1 MLNRS
6 DMVYDFMKAL
16 AANPNFMPDPRDTQ
30 LSPEEAEMIFD
41 HVFIAASQL
50 AQKYLEN
57 S

>member
-1 MLNRS
+1 MLTRS

-16 AANPNFMPDPRDTQ
+16 ASNPNFMPDPRETQ
-30 LSPEEAEMIFD
+30 LSPEEASMIFD

-57 S
+57 T

>member
-1 MLNRS
+1 MLTRS

-30 LSPEEAEMIFD
+30 LSPEESAMIFD
-41 HVFIAASQL
+41 NVFIAASQL

-57 S
+57 T